1 MSSSYKLYHPKWH
14 RRRIPIFWWLEKRS
28 YTRFII
34 RELTSMA
41 VGYFVVLTLVQLWV
55 LAEGE
60 AAYQRF
66 LELLQRPP
74 VLAFHA
80 LVLLALLF
88 HTITWLNLA
97 PKALVLR
104 LAGKRLPDLAV
115 LLAHYLAWLAV
126 SALVLWGL
134 VGR

>member
-1 MSSSYKLYHPKWH
+1 MVTGSSS
-14 RRRIPIFWWLEKRS
+14 RRGGPLS
-28 YTRFII
+28 
-34 RELTSMA
+34 
-41 VGYFVVLTLVQLWV
+41 TLAQ
-55 LAEGE
+55 GE

-66 LELLQRPP
+66 LELLARPP
-74 VLAFHA
+74 VIVFHG

-104 LAGKRLPDLAV
+104 LGGWRLPDRAV
-115 LLAHYLAWLAV
+115 LLAHYLAWLTV
-126 SALVLWGL
+126 SAVVVWGL